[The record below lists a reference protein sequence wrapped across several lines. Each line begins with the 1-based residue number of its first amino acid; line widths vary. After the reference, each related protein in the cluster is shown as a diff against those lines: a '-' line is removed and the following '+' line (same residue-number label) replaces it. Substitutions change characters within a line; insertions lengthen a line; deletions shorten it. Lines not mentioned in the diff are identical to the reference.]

1 MSVFKDVGHDD
12 ALTGSAD
19 GDEVCGPA
27 LGISGGI
34 AVCRSPLLH
43 GFGASG
49 RQAAC
54 MALT

>member
-27 LGISGGI
+27 LGISGCI

-49 RQAAC
+49 RQAAF